1 MANSKQCF
9 DLRDS
14 NTHFKDEVVQAAG
27 GETLTRCFAC
37 GICTGCCPVS
47 EIDNR
52 FRPSSI
58 IQMILL
64 GQKKDLLKSP
74 VIWYCWQCYSCSFHC
89 PQGVKFASI
98 IKVLRYMAVDEG
110 FVSAEVME
118 RIGDIELMVRKAR
131 MKILDEFLDTY
142 EKTGRVPERVQDLV
156 KAEFEG
162 RLPESARTQSGE

>member
-1 MANSKQCF
+1 MAESQKCL
-9 DLRDS
+9 DLRHG
-14 NTHFKDEVVQAAG
+14 NTHFKDEVTQAAG

-64 GQKKDLLKSP
+64 GQKEDLLKSDI
-74 VIWYCWQCYSCSFHC
+74 IWYCWQCFSCSFHC

-98 IKVLRYMAVDEG
+98 IRVLRYMAVDEG
-110 FVSAEVME
+110 IVSP
-118 RIGDIELMVRKAR
+118 ELMEKVSEIDMSIRHAR
-131 MKILDEFLDTY
+131 RKILDFFFDEY
-142 EKTGRVPERVQDLV
+142 RRKGKVPDNI
-156 KAEFEG
+156 EG
-162 RLPESARTQSGE
+162 LCKKSFGDK